1 MRGPSGITRRRLA
14 SLAAGALASLLL
26 PLGGCGA
33 SPAGDPGDA
42 WRVIDSNGDWVG
54 AARFSDADGYG
65 FAANGLAAV
74 EDEET
79 GLWGFVD
86 EAGRWALQPTF
97 LRAREF
103 APNGLA
109 PAQDDGTGLWG
120 FVDETGSW
128 AIGPRYADAWSFY
141 DNGTT
146 QVQDESGLDI
156 VWLDEEGKV
165 AVGATSVRPWAKRDD
180 GTGLYGIAAAGGAWL
195 CEPAFSY
202 LQTDRYSD
210 YLLARPQG
218 SGLCGVVDAGGGW
231 VVESAFADLVVAF
244 DADVLAAENADTGLW
259 GYVGWDGGWVV
270 QPSFSEATRMG
281 DGRRALA
288 RMP

>member
-1 MRGPSGITRRRLA
+1 MKGPGGITRRGFA

-42 WRVIDSNGDWVG
+42 WRVIGSSGEWVG
-54 AARFSDADGYG
+54 TARFSDADGYG
-65 FAANGLAAV
+65 FASNGLAAV
-74 EDEET
+74 EDAGT
-79 GLWGFVD
+79 DLWGFVD

-97 LRAREF
+97 LRSREF

-128 AIGPRYADAWSFY
+128 AIEPRYADAWPFY
-141 DNGTT
+141 DNGTAF
-146 QVQDESGLDI
+146 VLD
-156 VWLDEEGKV
+156 
-165 AVGATSVRPWAKRDD
+165 AKRERATWIDEKGRVLEGGRSPRPQAREDPATRLWGIIASD
-180 GTGLYGIAAAGGAWL
+180 GTWAL
-195 CEPAFSY
+195 EPAFAD
-202 LQTDRYSD
+202 LATDGHSD
-210 YLLARPQG
+210 LLLARPQG

-231 VVESAFADLVVAF
+231 VVEPAFADLVIAF
-244 DADVLAAENADTGLW
+244 DANVLAAKDADTGLW
-259 GYVGWDGGWVV
+259 DYISWDGDWVV
-270 QPSFSEATRMG
+270 QPAFSEATRMG
-281 DGRRALA
+281 DDGRALA

>member
-1 MRGPSGITRRRLA
+1 MERPDTMTRRGFA

-42 WRVIDSNGDWVG
+42 WRVIGSSGEWVG
-54 AARFSDADGYG
+54 TARFSDADEYG

-109 PAQDDGTGLWG
+109 AAQDAETGLWG

-128 AIGPRYADAWSFY
+128 AIEPRYADAWSFY

-146 QVQDESGLDI
+146 QVLDESGHDI
-156 VWLDEEGKV
+156 VWLDGEGKV
-165 AVGATSVRPWAKRDD
+165 VEGATAVRRWARKDD
-180 GTGLYGIAAAGGAWL
+180 GTGLYGIAAAGGDWL

-218 SGLCGVVDAGGGW
+218 SGLCGVVNASGAW
-231 VVESAFADLVVAF
+231 VVEPAYADLVVAF
-244 DADVLAAENADTGLW
+244 DADPLAAKDPETGLW
-259 GYVGWDGGWVV
+259 GYVGWDGDWVV
-270 QPSFSEATRMG
+270 QPAFAEATRMG
-281 DGRRALA
+281 DNGHALA

>member
-1 MRGPSGITRRRLA
+1 MKGPDTITRRGFA

-42 WRVIDSNGDWVG
+42 WRVIGSSGEWVG
-54 AARFSDADGYG
+54 TARFSDADEYG
-65 FAANGLAAV
+65 FAPNGLAAV
-74 EDEET
+74 EDAGT

-109 PAQDDGTGLWG
+109 AAQDDGTGLWG
-120 FVDETGSW
+120 FVDESGSW
-128 AIGPRYADAWSFY
+128 AIGPRYADAWPFY
-141 DNGTT
+141 DNGTAFVLDAERERAT
-146 QVQDESGLDI
+146 WINEKGEILEGRRSPRPQAREDPTTGLWGI
-156 VWLDEEGKV
+156 I
-165 AVGATSVRPWAKRDD
+165 ARD
-180 GTGLYGIAAAGGAWL
+180 GTWAL
-195 CEPAFSY
+195 EPAFAD
-202 LQTDRYSD
+202 LATDAHSD

-231 VVESAFADLVVAF
+231 VVEPAFADLVIAF
-244 DADVLAAENADTGLW
+244 DADVLAAKDAGTGLW
-259 GYVGWDGGWVV
+259 GYISWGGGWVV
-270 QPSFSEATRMG
+270 QPAFAEATRMG
-281 DGRRALA
+281 DDGRALA
-288 RMP
+288 RAA